1 MAPTGLVQARNDV
14 YASAMPTVRT
24 CVKEGRGKV
33 TIAQL
38 AIGDPSPADALIR
51 TTLTTI
57 CGSDLTLV
65 DVIDAMPAGIPQ
77 GHEAVGVI
85 EAVGSAVQR
94 FKPGDRVVASCVTG
108 CGACALC
115 RTGELQLCSTFF
127 SPLNVLLGCQ
137 AEAFIGRVADT
148 NLAVI
153 PDGMTDRQA
162 IFAADIMST
171 GFAAI
176 ERGRLQPGQTVAIFA
191 QGPVGLCATAAAKYY
206 GASHIIAVE
215 SVQERAAMARRMG
228 ADEVI
233 SPEGAP
239 EKIRELTQGLGVDLA
254 VEALG
259 KASTFEACLQSIR
272 MGGTVSVVGVFAGQ
286 DALRLPISNTFY
298 HRTIVTSYC
307 PGGTARLEQLMGI
320 MARGEVDL
328 TPLFTHDFKLADI
341 SNAYDLFRQR
351 EDGVIKVAIT
361 P

>member
-1 MAPTGLVQARNDV
+1 VQRSDRV
-14 YASAMPTVRT
+14 YAEAVPI
-24 CVKEGRGKV
+24 VKSCIKQGRGQV
-33 TIAQL
+33 AIADI
-38 AIGDPSPADALIR
+38 AIGDPAPADALIR

-57 CGSDLTLV
+57 CGSDLSLV

-85 EAVGSAVQR
+85 EAVGSDVQQ
-94 FKPGDRVVASCVTG
+94 FKAGDRVVASCVTG
-108 CGACALC
+108 CGTCTRC
-115 RTGELQLCSTFF
+115 VGGELQLCSTFF
-127 SPLNVLLGCQ
+127 SPLNVLFGCQ
-137 AEAFIGRVADT
+137 SEAFIGRVADT

-176 ERGRLQPGQTVAIFA
+176 ERGRLQRGQTVAIFA
-191 QGPVGLCATAAAKYY
+191 QGPVGLCATAAAKYH
-206 GASHIIAVE
+206 GAGHIIAVE
-215 SVQERAAMARRMG
+215 SVPARAAMARRMG

-233 SPEGAP
+233 SPDGAP
-239 EKIRELTQGLGVDLA
+239 EKIRELTRGLGVDLA

-259 KASTFEACLQSIR
+259 KAATFDACLLSIR

-298 HRTIVTSYC
+298 HHTIVTSYC
-307 PGGTARLEQLMGI
+307 PGGTARLEHLMGI

-328 TPLFTHDFKLADI
+328 TPLFTHDFRLADI
-341 SNAYDLFRQR
+341 ANAYDLFRRR